1 MLGKNEKNYKSFNT
15 SRAKRAFQLKLKA
28 FFIFFEG
35 FYVGEIEKLAGSSLD
50 KI

>member
-1 MLGKNEKNYKSFNT
+1 MKKITKVSILQEP
-15 SRAKRAFQLKLKA
+15 KRAFQLKLKA